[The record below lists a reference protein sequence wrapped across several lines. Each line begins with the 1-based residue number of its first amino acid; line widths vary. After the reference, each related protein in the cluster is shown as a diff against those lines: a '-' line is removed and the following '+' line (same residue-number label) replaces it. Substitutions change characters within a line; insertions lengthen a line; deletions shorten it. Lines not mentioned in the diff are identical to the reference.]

1 MRLPSGPSGVDDGAL
16 LSARTSRL
24 MRAVLSLL
32 VLLVLGW
39 VLGVEAWGESVP
51 MAWLGAKLG
60 VSAGA
65 VSQWVLVALFVLTYA
80 VVVFEDSLGLS
91 RSWLALGGAVL
102 MLMVSGQQSHWSARF
117 GLELYASFE
126 HVGALLVFLL
136 AVMGVVQ
143 WIHHQGGFARVLQLL
158 WSPSPRL
165 LLIWVSLASFIFSA
179 ILDNMTT
186 CLLMLTMLKGRL
198 PDQSMRWH
206 FAGMVVVAANAG
218 GVWSPIG
225 DVTSTMLWLGQ
236 RVSAG
241 ALLEF
246 GFWPSLLHC
255 CVVLLLVLSHMP
267 KTALHSWE
275 SLASLALLERDGA
288 LDALAHDEPRV
299 AKEAWS
305 LWIFGLGLLG
315 LLAIPALSWWSAW
328 GPAGCALT
336 VLAILCLCISP
347 LLNWRD
353 ATPWWVSQARLWR
366 EVSRIDLPS
375 VCFIGAILM
384 CMEILGHSGVLAV
397 WAQVL
402 GHVLQGSW
410 NTVLALGLLSA
421 IVDNIPLVSAG
432 MQMFDLVQ
440 FPKDDLLWVLLSYCA
455 GTGGSLLIV
464 GSAAGLV
471 AMGQEGLKFNWFLRH
486 FTWKVLLAYGAGA
499 ALFALLAPR

>member
-1 MRLPSGPSGVDDGAL
+1 MSLSSGPSGVEGGGH
-16 LSARTSRL
+16 LSARTGL
-24 MRAVLSLL
+24 VMRGVLSLL
-32 VLLVLGW
+32 VLLLMGLVLGF
-39 VLGVEAWGESVP
+39 EAWGQSVP
-51 MAWLGAKLG
+51 MAWMGSWLG

-80 VVVFEDSLGLS
+80 AVVFEDSLALS
-91 RSWLALGGAVL
+91 RTWLALGGAVL
-102 MLMVSGQQSHWSARF
+102 MLIVSAQQSHWSARF
-117 GLELYASFE
+117 VDELYESCK
-126 HVGALLVFLL
+126 HVGALLVFLM

-143 WIHHQGGFARVLQLL
+143 WINHQGGFARVLQLL
-158 WSPSPRL
+158 WSPSPSL
-165 LLIWVSLASFIFSA
+165 MLVWVSLASFILSA

-198 PDQSMRWH
+198 PDQTLRWR

-218 GVWSPIG
+218 GVWSPMG

-255 CVVLLLVLSHMP
+255 IVVLLLVLWQMP
-267 KTALHSWE
+267 KTEPNSWA
-275 SLASLALLERDGA
+275 SWASLESASALTPPA
-288 LDALAHDEPRV
+288 QFEPR
-299 AKEAWS
+299 ACEEAWS
-305 LWIFGLGLLG
+305 LWVFGLGLLG
-315 LLAIPALSWWSAW
+315 LLAIPVLTRWFAW
-328 GPAGCALT
+328 GPAGCALL
-336 VLAILCLCISP
+336 VLALLCLCISP
-347 LLNWRD
+347 LLNWQD
-353 ATPWWVSQARLWR
+353 STPWRVSIARLWR
-366 EVSRIDLPS
+366 EVSHIDLPS

-402 GHVLQGSW
+402 GQVLQGSW

-471 AMGQEGLKFNWFLRH
+471 AMGQEGLKFNWYMRH

-499 ALFALLAPR
+499 ALFALLAPL